1 MFPDVQVLLLNVTLE
16 VEAKKSHLHVIIAV
30 FQREIF
36 LNVVRV
42 LCVCVL
48 VFFFVFKPVCVSQ
61 SSFLYLLFIHGFS
74 NAYQVCSEHFLDTT
88 EMFSCFKT
96 LWHSSFLHDFKLH
109 KFYIPFQNFQYAPSV
124 IIPIN
129 CQSINISW
137 NKMNNKAI

>member
-30 FQREIF
+30 FQRERF
-36 LNVVRV
+36 LNVVGV
-42 LCVCVL
+42 LCVLC
-48 VFFFVFKPVCVSQ
+48 FFVFKPVCVSQ

-74 NAYQVCSEHFLDTT
+74 NAYQVYSEHFLDTM

-96 LWHSSFLHDFKLH
+96 LRHSSFLHDFKLH

-129 CQSINISW
+129 CQSINIS
-137 NKMNNKAI
+137 